1 MLSVREIQ
9 QFLSYAPPEQADI
22 VFELRNLIFEVA
34 PDATEVIRTRT
45 RTLSY
50 YFSANQG
57 GPVSASICGISL
69 KDDHVL
75 LYFPH
80 GAFIPDQQG
89 LLTGSGKAMRH
100 IVLRVYDTVP
110 WDAVKVLIR
119 EHADFDPRSYL
130 FLE

>member
-57 GPVSASICGISL
+57 DQSAPAFAGSALRMIMCCSTFRMAHSSPTH
-69 KDDHVL
+69 KDC
-75 LYFPH
+75 
-80 GAFIPDQQG
+80 
-89 LLTGSGKAMRH
+89 
-100 IVLRVYDTVP
+100 
-110 WDAVKVLIR
+110 
-119 EHADFDPRSYL
+119 
-130 FLE
+130 